1 MSASNDSSV
10 NAQNPHQHKIFTVPN
25 LLSAFRLALIPVFI
39 WLYCFR
45 REYGWTAFVLILS
58 GLTDIVDGFIAR
70 HFHMISDLGKMLDPV
85 ADKLTQGAMLFCLM
99 TAFPFMM
106 IPLILLVVKETI
118 AAVTGLI
125 INKAGLRSGL
135 ARKGNNRTFVCN
147 DDYPCNLVPNPAA
160 VLQSSDCAVCRH
172 DVPFSGFILDSQ
184 HQTAQR
190 GKSCPINF
198 YPVCNFIL

>member
-10 NAQNPHQHKIFTVPN
+10 NAQNPYQHKIFTVPN
-25 LLSAFRLALIPVFI
+25 LLSTFRLALIPVFI

-125 INKAGLRSGL
+125 IIKKTKQVYGAVWHGKVTTGLLYATMIVHVIWYQIPPLFSNLLIALCVGMMSLSLVLYLIRNIKLLKEAKA
-135 ARKGNNRTFVCN
+135 
-147 DDYPCNLVPNPAA
+147 
-160 VLQSSDCAVCRH
+160 
-172 DVPFSGFILDSQ
+172 
-184 HQTAQR
+184 AQ
-190 GKSCPINF
+190 
-198 YPVCNFIL
+198 